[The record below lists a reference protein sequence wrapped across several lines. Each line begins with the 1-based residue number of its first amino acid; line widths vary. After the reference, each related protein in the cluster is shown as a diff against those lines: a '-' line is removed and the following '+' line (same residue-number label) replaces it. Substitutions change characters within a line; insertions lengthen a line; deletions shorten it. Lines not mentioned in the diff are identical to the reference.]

1 MTFRESDDPVVPMKL
16 TDQLSR
22 WKSSNIDVGKAVRIS
37 RDSDQA
43 PSVLS
48 DAATVIIRLDR
59 SHTFAMGVLE
69 RMPSFPPR
77 VNRRVAQRRLGV
89 PGLFVEVR

>member
-1 MTFRESDDPVVPMKL
+1 MTLRESDDRIVPMKL
-16 TDQLSR
+16 KDQLSR

-48 DAATVIIRLDR
+48 DGTAVITRLGC

-69 RMPSFPPR
+69 RMPSFSPR
-77 VNRRVAQRRLGV
+77 VRHRVVQGRLTC
-89 PGLFVEVR
+89 LQM

>member
-1 MTFRESDDPVVPMKL
+1 MTLRESDDRIVPMKL
-16 TDQLSR
+16 KDQLSR

-48 DAATVIIRLDR
+48 DGTAVITRLGC

-69 RMPSFPPR
+69 RMPSFFAACTPPR
-77 VNRRVAQRRLGV
+77 GAGTAD
-89 PGLFVEVR
+89 LFADVR